1 MIKSVRARPII
12 PSPGTNN
19 ASRSIIHRAT
29 AACVFVGSDR
39 AQAHCEKSSA
49 SSRARPSRMPPVL
62 WRAPPRFMN
71 VQWLRGDRSH
81 SIEQPKGLAS
91 STFSY
96 SWRHALQMGRAA
108 RSGGQQAGLRAPSLL
123 VRESASIL
131 IRGSSLLE
139 LYHVIET
146 DGTPEF
152 YRPINFAHPCMKR
165 LCALV

>member
-1 MIKSVRARPII
+1 VRFRRKRSSAGALREIIGFLARTSLSDAARPLA
-12 PSPGTNN
+12 G
-19 ASRSIIHRAT
+19 
-29 AACVFVGSDR
+29 
-39 AQAHCEKSSA
+39 
-49 SSRARPSRMPPVL
+49 
-62 WRAPPRFMN
+62 APPLYERA
-71 VQWLRGDRSH
+71 VAARRQVAQH
-81 SIEQPKGLAS
+81 KGLAS